1 LSAIKTYTDHVAG
14 EHGVPIEV
22 KLMAWNAK
30 NRREGRQPR
39 PDQCRL
45 SALTIEAGRYTLAA
59 QALHWLTVFLILM
72 ILPVAWVMMSLP
84 EGPEQSRMLVV
95 HRSLGVTIFAVA
107 VLRLAWRP
115 THPAPPLPSDTPRVM
130 QWISQLTHWLLY
142 ALLLLMPITGYLQSG
157 DGRPVSY
164 FGLFDLPALPKDKAL
179 GDVAKVLH
187 LLGQWG
193 VYTLVGLHVG
203 ATVWHV
209 AIRRDGLLNRMIPP
223 QDQSG
228 ALR

>member
-1 LSAIKTYTDHVAG
+1 MTPVTKTGLNPYVAG
-14 EHGVPIEV
+14 AHP
-22 KLMAWNAK
+22 A
-30 NRREGRQPR
+30 
-39 PDQCRL
+39 
-45 SALTIEAGRYTLAA
+45 IEAGRYTLTA

-84 EGPEQSRMLVV
+84 EGAEQTRVLVL
-95 HRSLGVTIFAVA
+95 HRSIGVTIFAVV
-107 VLRLAWRP
+107 VLRLAWRLARP
-115 THPAPPLPSDTPRVM
+115 PPPLPSDTPRVM
-130 QWISQLTHWLLY
+130 ELISQITHWLLY
-142 ALLLLMPITGYLQSG
+142 ALLLLMPVTGYLQSA

-164 FGLFDLPALPKDKAL
+164 FGLLNLPGLPQDKAL
-179 GDVAKVLH
+179 GDAAKVLH

-209 AIRRDGLLNRMIPP
+209 AIRRDGLLDRMIPP

-228 ALR
+228 AFR

>member
-1 LSAIKTYTDHVAG
+1 LATKTYTDHVAG

-107 VLRLAWRP
+107 VLRLAWRS

-209 AIRRDGLLNRMIPP
+209 AIRRDGLLDRMIPP